1 VFKRFIFKTSPNN
14 AGFGLSKIREYLSLR
29 TGHSSLYIRF
39 SSLDLLSD
47 VGGVIFDC
55 DGVLI
60 DEKTSYDVAIRDVVS
75 YIASQL
81 TGLRLAPQ
89 MVPVET
95 IYAVRRVG
103 SFNNDCDTVYILVEW
118 FLHKAA
124 EELGVD
130 LGERF
135 GVIKSSTVEEFAA
148 TVSNYAGF
156 RDVDEGRVVEIFRG
170 LEKFVAP
177 LTATAMSL
185 EEVEKSLGFNGEF
198 SRLLKALLKY
208 PGVFGESILATVFDE
223 AFFGSDTITQVR
235 GRGPFFNFEGSLK
248 HEKPIVVRET
258 LEALKELGL
267 RMGMSTGRGSWET
280 WKTLS
285 DFSDYFNRDAC
296 IFISDIV
303 NREPGLRQEVE
314 KPSPWSLRLAAEKL
328 SAEGNIAYIGN
339 SAEDFLMWKRARETD
354 PRMLFVGVF
363 GDSEDLADFFIE
375 NGVDAAIPT
384 VNQLPKVFEAVK
396 S

>member
-1 VFKRFIFKTSPNN
+1 M
-14 AGFGLSKIREYLSLR
+14 SKIREYLSLR

-75 YIASQL
+75 YVASHL

-89 MVPVET
+89 MVPEET

-103 SFNNDCDTVYILVEW
+103 SFNNDCDTVYILVAW

-124 EELGVD
+124 EELKVD
-130 LGERF
+130 LDERF
-135 GVIKSSTVEEFAA
+135 GAIRSLTVEEFAA
-148 TVSNYAGF
+148 TASGYAGF
-156 RDVDEGRVVEIFRG
+156 RDVDEGSVVAIFRD

-177 LTATAMSL
+177 LAATAMSL
-185 EEVEKSLGFNGEF
+185 EDVEKSLGFADEF
-198 SRLLKALLKY
+198 SRRLRALLKY

-223 AFFGSDTITQVR
+223 VFFGSDTITHVR
-235 GRGPFFNFEGSLK
+235 GKGPFFNFEGTLK
-248 HEKPIVVRET
+248 HEKPMVVRDT
-258 LEALKELGL
+258 LEALKGLGL

-285 DFSDYFNRDAC
+285 DFTDYFIRDAC
-296 IFISDIV
+296 VFISDIV
-303 NREPGLRQEVE
+303 NREPGLKQEVE

-339 SAEDFLMWKRARETD
+339 SAEDFLMWRRARETD
-354 PRMLFVGVF
+354 PRMLFIGVF
-363 GDSEDLADFFIE
+363 GKSEDLADFFIE

-384 VNQLPKVFEAVK
+384 VNQLPKVFEVVK

>member
-1 VFKRFIFKTSPNN
+1 M
-14 AGFGLSKIREYLSLR
+14 SKIREYLSLR

-75 YIASQL
+75 YVASHL

-89 MVPVET
+89 MVPEET

-103 SFNNDCDTVYILVEW
+103 SFNNDCDTVYILVAW

-124 EELGVD
+124 EELKVD
-130 LGERF
+130 LDERF
-135 GVIKSSTVEEFAA
+135 GAIRSLTVEKFAA
-148 TVSNYAGF
+148 TASGYAGF
-156 RDVDEGRVVEIFRG
+156 RDVDEGSVVAIFRD

-177 LTATAMSL
+177 LAATAMSL
-185 EEVEKSLGFNGEF
+185 EDVEKSLGFAGEF
-198 SRLLKALLKY
+198 SRRLRVLLKY

-223 AFFGSDTITQVR
+223 VFFGSDTITHVR
-235 GRGPFFNFEGSLK
+235 GKGPFFNFEGTLK
-248 HEKPIVVRET
+248 HEKPMVVRDT
-258 LEALKELGL
+258 LEALKGLGL

-285 DFSDYFNRDAC
+285 DFTDYFIRDAC
-296 IFISDIV
+296 VFISDIV
-303 NREPGLRQEVE
+303 NREPGLKQEVE

-339 SAEDFLMWKRARETD
+339 SAEDFLMWRRARETD
-354 PRMLFVGVF
+354 PRMLFIGVF
-363 GDSEDLADFFIE
+363 GKSEDLADFFIE

-384 VNQLPKVFEAVK
+384 VNQLPKVFEVVK

>member
-1 VFKRFIFKTSPNN
+1 M
-14 AGFGLSKIREYLSLR
+14 SKIREYLSLR

-75 YIASQL
+75 YVASHL

-89 MVPVET
+89 MVPEET

-103 SFNNDCDTVYILVEW
+103 SFNNDCDTVYILVAW

-124 EELGVD
+124 EELKVD
-130 LGERF
+130 LDERF
-135 GVIKSSTVEEFAA
+135 GAIRSLTVEEFAA
-148 TVSNYAGF
+148 TASGYAGF
-156 RDVDEGRVVEIFRG
+156 RDVDEGSVVAIFRD

-177 LTATAMSL
+177 LAATAMSL
-185 EEVEKSLGFNGEF
+185 EDVEKSLGFAGEF
-198 SRLLKALLKY
+198 SRRLRALLKY
-208 PGVFGESILATVFDE
+208 PGVFGESILTTVFDE
-223 AFFGSDTITQVR
+223 VFFGSDTITHVR
-235 GRGPFFNFEGSLK
+235 GKGPFFNFEGTLK
-248 HEKPIVVRET
+248 HEKPMVVRDT
-258 LEALKELGL
+258 LEALKGLGL

-285 DFSDYFNRDAC
+285 DFTDYFIRDAC
-296 IFISDIV
+296 VFISDIV
-303 NREPGLRQEVE
+303 NREPGLKQEVE

-339 SAEDFLMWKRARETD
+339 SAEDFLMWRRARETD
-354 PRMLFVGVF
+354 PRMLFIGVF
-363 GDSEDLADFFIE
+363 GKSEDLADFFIE

-384 VNQLPKVFEAVK
+384 VNQLPKVFEVVK